1 MIFLWE
7 DTIDAHPAS
16 VRLWEGYLNFRL
28 STFTKFT
35 MSAMREVF
43 TSAIQTLREQDA
55 KLLKTKGDDRK
66 RQEIQRA
73 MVDFFVRACAFEKQG
88 GYLERAVALFQVSTR
103 TRARHT
109 HTCHLVEVDRC
120 RVL

>member
-1 MIFLWE
+1 
-7 DTIDAHPAS
+7 
-16 VRLWEGYLNFRL
+16 
-28 STFTKFT
+28 

-109 HTCHLVEVDRC
+109 HTAHVHGTWLGLTDVAFYRECWSSISSARAT
-120 RVL
+120 